1 MKSVKWRLAI
11 DLTTRADNL
20 ESTVHAVERVASRG
34 PGEPTQFIPMRFIYT
49 EKLNRDDRLLLAFD
63 ALVLSENL
71 GREVGLGKIVHGDAS
86 VTLEVKTGALT
97 SRAQKLTETIDAM
110 LRSDSPPD
118 LALNRHCVECE
129 FQSRCRQKAIEMDD
143 LSLLSGMTE
152 NERTSHRSK
161 GIFTVKQL
169 SYTFRP
175 RKTPKRAKNP
185 AQRRYMALQALAIR
199 ENTVYVHGHPQLPF
213 SKTQVYLDIEGL
225 PDSESY
231 YLIGALVVSG
241 ETETFHSFWSNQKSD
256 SYRFRAV
263 CRRDSR
269 LA

>member
-11 DLTTRADNL
+11 DLTARADNL

-63 ALVLSENL
+63 ALVLSETL

-97 SRAQKLTETIDAM
+97 SQAQKLTETIDAM

-129 FQSRCRQKAIEMDD
+129 FQSQCRQKAIEKRQ
-143 LSLLSGMTE
+143 LGRRHWEGKAEQQQATYANRRRIQGAYGKQLLSKRGE
-152 NERTSHRSK
+152 LLER
-161 GIFTVKQL
+161 
-169 SYTFRP
+169 
-175 RKTPKRAKNP
+175 
-185 AQRRYMALQALAIR
+185 
-199 ENTVYVHGHPQLPF
+199 
-213 SKTQVYLDIEGL
+213 
-225 PDSESY
+225 
-231 YLIGALVVSG
+231 
-241 ETETFHSFWSNQKSD
+241 SFAHCYD
-256 SYRFRAV
+256 TG
-263 CRRDSR
+263 
-269 LA
+269 